1 MDILIRMLMAV
12 LKDRKHKKQR
22 RVLSTVLAA
31 VVVFMTTYSLILP
44 AITLEESTAETTD
57 GIFLESADVS
67 EADPADDDV
76 DPSGELLLTDDARE
90 ESAPASDGW
99 EDGLIEDAD
108 WEENGELADIP
119 DEPALTDT
127 GDETEEAAET
137 ETGNVYAETE
147 EATEDTTESEESVG
161 EGETESELEEQYP
174 EVELSD
180 STQYTQVKVYAPEGA
195 FPEGTQMLLSDVEDD
210 ETIAAICDAALA
222 ENSLVQKVHAV
233 DISFRNSRNE
243 EIEPLLPI
251 RVEMTAEKCAE
262 VGSSSVSSSVVHVDD
277 SGNATIVENAQ
288 KVEAEAEDEK
298 DADKLEDVETIAFEA
313 KEFSVYAL
321 VYTVDFEYSVN
332 GKMYQFSLP
341 GGGFVSFTDLVEV
354 LGIIGDTNSEENG
367 SESGAVIAENA
378 EENAANIEVKKN
390 GVNSDT
396 NSLLTLRDVEVSEA
410 TKKFVA
416 DVVSVEFSSPEL
428 VWVGK
433 VDSATTVGGLKEA
446 NGLEVEY
453 SADLTEEQI
462 AEINAQ
468 TVEAGDWALISVQPF
483 DTEESLTVTMKNGD
497 QFVVRVTDAQITKRI
512 LTADGK
518 TYEITV
524 TYGDDAQI
532 PEGSE
537 LKVDEITKDDERFDD
552 YYEKSQQKLNG
563 DETKSESETE
573 ASAADII
580 ESTVDEDRE
589 DVQIPEKD
597 DEHSE
602 EEYTRIFDIQIWKGD
617 EEIEPKAEVRVD
629 IKLLDAPED
638 EGMSPKVVH
647 FAKDGPEVMAVSL
660 IETEGE
666 ENSFSFMTDEFSV
679 YSVTYSV
686 DYEFE
691 VNGKSYSFSMQG
703 ADSVSLRSLVEALH
717 VYDLMDGQGDADSLT
732 YEDLD
737 SEEEGQNS
745 KLDAFMKAVDDVTF
759 SDTALLVPLKVKEN
773 TTVGKLKTENKLY
786 PTYPLGLKQSEVLAL
801 NDKEYFAGDWALIS
815 MKAFD
820 TEEAL
825 TVTMKNGD
833 AFTIMVTDAQDAVMN
848 GDVVQ
853 TISNPAGTTI
863 DLFDYWVVS
872 QDLVGRDGW
881 GDLNQSQGAKEAGDD
896 KPLNGTGNNKG
907 INSSTSDSEHGHAL
921 KFSPAWSGTVYNGN
935 KIGTTGNA
943 WQSVN
948 LDMRDGLNSY
958 TGDEETWHWNC
969 PNPFTGIVQN
979 NLYNGYPILTN
990 NQTIGSNGESLS
1002 YLFDPNIA
1010 HAGKASYDGVNQLL
1024 YVDKDG
1030 YYTYDSR
1037 DYAAS
1042 FNTGDKT
1049 FTLTEQT
1056 SSNSEI
1062 RGFWPFGTQNFWTGM
1077 HVNTQ
1082 FSMPTGGQVLNPS
1095 GVLKPMQ
1102 FEFSGDDDVWI
1113 YVDGILIGDAGG
1125 IHNRTEVDINYQT
1138 GIVSISGVSDKY
1150 IDDLFRA
1157 GLRDQGK
1164 TEAEIEE
1171 YITQNF
1177 DGHTFKAG
1185 SYHTFDFFYLERGG
1199 GESNLYIHY
1208 NLVSTADF
1216 TGHKSYFGA
1225 DENDILRRDQFQF
1238 ELIGLDGKYRS
1249 VKNEQTGQY
1258 ELVQEDTTSDAI
1270 MPHASGSGEGTVASP
1285 HYEDNV
1291 STTISSGTVN
1301 SQVYITGVTE
1311 DGNINFGSA
1320 SISEMDMHDAD
1331 EGNPPVYK
1339 YIIREIVPE
1348 DAVNADGITWA
1359 DATDDQKAAGGF
1371 VKDQVTYD
1379 GTVYYMTGRVTSWTE
1394 TNASG
1399 QEVVR
1404 HGIFKTYYTDDTY
1417 TTVKS
1422 DVNFV
1427 NFENRFTPDY
1437 GNVDFRKV
1445 NGEGEN
1451 LQGAT
1456 FALYTDEACTIPA
1469 KNLDAEGQPNWT
1481 ATSDVNGKVSFEQVR
1496 VGTYYMKETA
1506 APSEYA
1512 LDSTIYKVVIE
1523 NSRDQTKK
1531 SRITILGDEAETPVT
1546 EIANAKSGKITVMK
1560 KWLNASGSE
1569 IGGETGSSVTVWLKR
1584 KHLVAEEATGGSHT
1598 VTVTM
1603 KVEDGGEHTGN
1614 PVTSTVSSDTV
1625 IITWDDEWQGNFN
1638 WYLTVGDKSYDGWI
1652 SQNNEDASGDGYVIH
1667 QLGEYRCLTV
1677 SGLSGNENI
1686 SFTIKHWQ
1694 TWLHSDP
1701 DHWSNLNN
1709 PVITGSSAEPNY
1721 VAQEDTAFNNAKHT
1735 QTLNSANSWAHTW
1748 SIGGKESS
1756 HAGFDFPA
1764 MDDNDKNYL
1773 YYVVELDA
1781 SGNEIEVGGTP
1792 LEGYI
1797 LRGYSANNN
1806 TGISNQGVI
1815 TIYNQKEGSATID
1828 VVIKKTDNAANS
1840 TNYLAGAVF
1849 KLEYRADE
1857 SGTFTNVSNAVV
1869 LELDSESKF
1878 TVPAAGLK
1886 LTGLTDGQY
1895 RIQEVSPP
1903 AGYVITNQYPVI
1915 FKVEN
1920 GRIANTQGTLTDVRY
1935 SAAGSSTDAVFIVP
1949 NPPGAA
1955 LPNTGGPGTLL
1966 YTLSGLALICGAA
1979 LMFIFRMRRR
1989 ERRLN

>member
-1 MDILIRMLMAV
+1 MPYVGAV
-12 LKDRKHKKQR
+12 LM
-22 RVLSTVLAA
+22 L
-31 VVVFMTTYSLILP
+31 
-44 AITLEESTAETTD
+44 
-57 GIFLESADVS
+57 
-67 EADPADDDV
+67 
-76 DPSGELLLTDDARE
+76 GE
-90 ESAPASDGW
+90 W
-99 EDGLIEDAD
+99 
-108 WEENGELADIP
+108 
-119 DEPALTDT
+119 
-127 GDETEEAAET
+127 
-137 ETGNVYAETE
+137 
-147 EATEDTTESEESVG
+147 
-161 EGETESELEEQYP
+161 
-174 EVELSD
+174 
-180 STQYTQVKVYAPEGA
+180 
-195 FPEGTQMLLSDVEDD
+195 
-210 ETIAAICDAALA
+210 
-222 ENSLVQKVHAV
+222 
-233 DISFRNSRNE
+233 
-243 EIEPLLPI
+243 
-251 RVEMTAEKCAE
+251 
-262 VGSSSVSSSVVHVDD
+262 
-277 SGNATIVENAQ
+277 
-288 KVEAEAEDEK
+288 
-298 DADKLEDVETIAFEA
+298 
-313 KEFSVYAL
+313 
-321 VYTVDFEYSVN
+321 VDFEYSVN
-332 GKMYQFSLP
+332 GKMYQFSLR

-602 EEYTRIFDIQIWKGD
+602 EEYTRIFDIQIWNGD

-745 KLDAFMKAVDDVTF
+745 QLDAFMKAVDDVTF
-759 SDTALLVPLKVKEN
+759 SDTALLVPLKVEEK

-820 TEEAL
+820 TEETL

-881 GDLNQSQGAKEAGDD
+881 GDLNQSWGGHEDSDG
-896 KPLNGTGNNKG
+896 LNGSGNNKG

-921 KFSPAWSGTVYNGN
+921 KFSPAWEGTVYNGN
-935 KIGTTGNA
+935 KIGDSGNA
-943 WQSVN
+943 WTSIN
-948 LDMRDGLNSY
+948 KNGRTGLNSY
-958 TGDEETWHWNC
+958 TGGTS
-969 PNPFTGIVQN
+969 PFTGIVQN
-979 NLYNGYPILTN
+979 HLSNGYPILTN
-990 NQTIGSNGESLS
+990 DQSIGTNGESLA
-1002 YLFDPNIA
+1002 YLFDPSIS
-1010 HAGKASYDGVNQLL
+1010 HSGKASYSGVDQLL
-1024 YVDKDG
+1024 YVDKEG

-1037 DYAAS
+1037 DYAAA
-1042 FNTGDKT
+1042 FNTGNKT

-1062 RGFWPFGTQNFWTGM
+1062 RGFWPFGAQNFWVGM

-1082 FSMPTGGQVLNPS
+1082 FSMPTGGQVVNPA
-1095 GVLKPMQ
+1095 GDLKPMQ

-1113 YVDGILIGDAGG
+1113 YMDGILIGDAGG
-1125 IHNRTEVDINYQT
+1125 IHNRTEVDINFQT
-1138 GIVSISGVSDKY
+1138 GRVSVTGKADQWL
-1150 IDDLFRA
+1150 DDLFRT
-1157 GLRDQGK
+1157 GLRGQGK
-1164 TEAEIEE
+1164 SETEIEA
-1171 YITQNF
+1171 YIKKNF
-1177 DGHTFKAG
+1177 DRRTFKAG
-1185 SYHTFDFFYLERGG
+1185 TYHTFDFFYLERGG

-1225 DENDILRRDQFQF
+1225 DENDILKRDQFQF
-1238 ELIGLDGKYRS
+1238 ELIGLDGKYHS

-1258 ELVQEDTTSDAI
+1258 ELVQVDTTSDAI

-1291 STTISSGTVN
+1291 STTISSGEVN
-1301 SQVYITGVTE
+1301 SQIYITGVTE
-1311 DGNINFGSA
+1311 DGNINFGNA
-1320 SISEMDMHDAD
+1320 VISEIDMNEANH
-1331 EGNPPVYK
+1331 GNAPVYR

-1359 DATDDQKAAGGF
+1359 DATDAQKAAGGF

-1394 TNASG
+1394 TDASG

-1404 HGIFKTYYTDDTY
+1404 HGIYKTYYTDDTY

-1469 KNLDAEGQPNWT
+1469 KNLDAEGQPAWT
-1481 ATSDVNGKVSFEQVR
+1481 ATSDENGKVSFDQVR

-1506 APSEYA
+1506 APADYA

-1523 NSRDQTKK
+1523 NSKDLTKK
-1531 SRITILGDEAETPVT
+1531 SRITILGDESETPVT
-1546 EIANAKSGKITVMK
+1546 EIANAKSGKITVQK

-1569 IGGETGSSVTVWLKR
+1569 IGGESNSATVWLKR
-1584 KHLVAEEATGGSHT
+1584 KHLVAEEAAGGSHT
-1598 VTVTM
+1598 VKVTQS
-1603 KVEDGGEHTGN
+1603 VVNYGN
-1614 PVTSTVSSDTV
+1614 GDQQMFGTPTETIISGDTV
-1625 IITWDDEWQGNFN
+1625 VIEWDDEWQDNFN
-1638 WYLTVGDKSYDGWI
+1638 WTLKVGANTYEGYIGNGETVTGSCYTIEKISVDGRSRRLTVTGVDG
-1652 SQNNEDASGDGYVIH
+1652 NVE
-1667 QLGEYRCLTV
+1667 
-1677 SGLSGNENI
+1677 
-1686 SFTIKHWQ
+1686 FTTKYHVN
-1694 TWLHSDP
+1694 WLYTDEK
-1701 DHWSNLNN
+1701 HWSNLNN

-1955 LPNTGGPGTLL
+1955 LPNTGGPGTRLFTILGNILL
-1966 YTLSGLALICGAA
+1966 LLSGTLLW
-1979 LMFIFRMRRR
+1979 RRR
-1989 ERRLN
+1989 RWV

>member
-1 MDILIRMLMAV
+1 MA
-12 LKDRKHKKQR
+12 KNRDYR
-22 RVLSTVLAA
+22 
-31 VVVFMTTYSLILP
+31 
-44 AITLEESTAETTD
+44 
-57 GIFLESADVS
+57 GI
-67 EADPADDDV
+67 
-76 DPSGELLLTDDARE
+76 
-90 ESAPASDGW
+90 
-99 EDGLIEDAD
+99 
-108 WEENGELADIP
+108 
-119 DEPALTDT
+119 
-127 GDETEEAAET
+127 
-137 ETGNVYAETE
+137 
-147 EATEDTTESEESVG
+147 
-161 EGETESELEEQYP
+161 
-174 EVELSD
+174 
-180 STQYTQVKVYAPEGA
+180 STQYEAPVV
-195 FPEGTQMLLSDVEDD
+195 LL
-210 ETIAAICDAALA
+210 
-222 ENSLVQKVHAV
+222 K
-233 DISFRNSRNE
+233 
-243 EIEPLLPI
+243 
-251 RVEMTAEKCAE
+251 KW
-262 VGSSSVSSSVVHVDD
+262 
-277 SGNATIVENAQ
+277 
-288 KVEAEAEDEK
+288 
-298 DADKLEDVETIAFEA
+298 
-313 KEFSVYAL
+313 
-321 VYTVDFEYSVN
+321 VDFEYSVN

-354 LGIIGDTNSEENG
+354 LGIIGDTNSGENGDENG
-367 SESGAVIAENA
+367 SVIAENA
-378 EENAANIEVKKN
+378 EENTINEGAEEN

-396 NSLLTLRDVEVSEA
+396 NTPLTLGDVEVSEA
-410 TKKFVA
+410 TRKFVENVA
-416 DVVSVEFSSPEL
+416 SVEFSSPEL
-428 VWVGK
+428 VDVSK
-433 VDSATTVGGLKEA
+433 VESETTVGQIK
-446 NGLEVEY
+446 NNRGLECEY
-453 SADLTEEQI
+453 SAELTEEQI

-468 TVEAGDWALISVQPF
+468 TVEARDWALISVQPF
-483 DTEESLTVTMKNGD
+483 TSEEQLTVTMKDGEV
-497 QFVVRVTDAQITKRI
+497 FTIRVTDAQIK
-512 LTADGK
+512 K
-518 TYEITV
+518 TVIDAKGDTWEITV
-524 TYGDDAQI
+524 TYGEDAQI
-532 PEGSE
+532 PNGAE
-537 LKVDEITKDDERFDD
+537 LKVREILPEDEEYEQYYQQSMEKIGVVNTENEADATEEGSNASTADAIKDAVEELTDLIVSDNNE
-552 YYEKSQQKLNG
+552 E
-563 DETKSESETE
+563 ETE
-573 ASAADII
+573 VPATKVASD
-580 ESTVDEDRE
+580 
-589 DVQIPEKD
+589 
-597 DEHSE
+597 
-602 EEYTRIFDIQIWKGD
+602 YTRIFDIEIWADDHKV
-617 EEIEPKAEVRVD
+617 EPAADVTVH

-638 EGMSPKVVH
+638 TEAVPQVVH
-647 FAKDGPEVMAVSL
+647 FAKDGVELVELKVKA
-660 IETEGE
+660 
-666 ENSFSFMTDEFSV
+666 ENSEDEGIQFVTDEFSV
-679 YSVTYSV
+679 YSVVYTV
-686 DYEFE
+686 DFSYE
-691 VNGKSYSFSMQG
+691 VNGKVYGFTMQG
-703 ADSVSLRSLVEALH
+703 ADSVSLRALIDALH
-717 VYDLMDGQGDADSLT
+717 VYELVEKDKSDTSDSDSQFEAEVANADLAEQDDTQNAV
-732 YEDLD
+732 LD
-737 SEEEGQNS
+737 S
-745 KLDAFMKAVDDVTF
+745 FMNDIKTVTF
-759 SDTALLVPLKVKEN
+759 SNEQLLVPAKVEED
-773 TTVGKLKTENKLY
+773 TTVGKIKTDLNLF
-786 PTYPLGLKQSEVLAL
+786 PTYPLGLKQSEVLEL
-801 NDKEYFAGDWALIS
+801 NAKEYTAGDWALIS

-820 TEEAL
+820 TEEKL
-825 TVTMKNGD
+825 TITMNTGESFD
-833 AFTIMVTDAQDAVMN
+833 IIVTDAQDAVMN

-863 DLFDYWVVS
+863 DLFDYWIVS
-872 QDLVGRDGW
+872 QNLVGRDGW
-881 GDLNQSQGAKEAGDD
+881 GDLNQSQGSAEAGDD

-907 INSSTSDSEHGHAL
+907 INSSPLDSEHGHAL

-958 TGDEETWHWNC
+958 TGDEYTWHWNC

-990 NQTIGSNGESLS
+990 NQNIGTNGESLA
-1002 YLFDPNIA
+1002 YLFDPSIS
-1010 HAGKASYDGVNQLL
+1010 HDGKASYDGVNQLL

-1042 FNTGDKT
+1042 FNTGDRT

-1082 FSMPTGGQVLNPS
+1082 FSMPSGGQVLNPS

-1125 IHNRTEVDINYQT
+1125 IHNRTEVDINFQT
-1138 GIVSISGVSDKY
+1138 GIVSISGSVDKY

-1171 YITQNF
+1171 YITNNF

-1185 SYHTFDFFYLERGG
+1185 TYHTFDFFYLERGG

-1371 VKDQVTYD
+1371 LKDQVTYD

-1404 HGIFKTYYTDDTY
+1404 HGISKTYYTDDTY

-1427 NFENRFTPDY
+1427 NFKNRFTPDY
-1437 GNVDFRKV
+1437 GNVDFWKV

-1451 LQGAT
+1451 PQGAI

-1496 VGTYYMKETA
+1496 VGTYYMKETV
-1506 APSEYA
+1506 APAEYA

-1523 NSRDQTKK
+1523 NSRDQTKESK
-1531 SRITILGDEAETPVT
+1531 ITILGDESETPVT

-1560 KWLNASGSE
+1560 KWLNASGAE
-1569 IGGETGSSVTVWLKR
+1569 IDGENSVTVWLKR
-1584 KHLVAEEATGGSHT
+1584 KHLVEEEAAGGSHT
-1598 VTVTM
+1598 VKVTQS
-1603 KVEDGGEHTGN
+1603 VVNYGN
-1614 PVTSTVSSDTV
+1614 GDQQMFGTPTETIISGDTV
-1625 IITWDDEWQGNFN
+1625 VIEWDDEWQDNFN
-1638 WYLTVGDKSYDGWI
+1638 WTLKVGTNTYEGYIGNGDTVTGSCYTIEKISVDGRSRRLTVTGIDG
-1652 SQNNEDASGDGYVIH
+1652 NVE
-1667 QLGEYRCLTV
+1667 
-1677 SGLSGNENI
+1677 
-1686 SFTIKHWQ
+1686 FTTKYHVN
-1694 TWLHSDP
+1694 WLYTDSN
-1701 DHWSNLNN
+1701 HWSNLNN
-1709 PVITGSSAEPNY
+1709 PVITGSTAEPNY
-1721 VAQEDTAFNNAKHT
+1721 VAEEDTAFNNAKHT
-1735 QTLNSANSWAHTW
+1735 QTLNSGNSWAHIW

-1756 HAGFDFPA
+1756 HSGFDFPA

-1781 SGNEIEVGGTP
+1781 QGNAINVGQSP
-1792 LEGYI
+1792 LEGYV
-1797 LRGYSANNN
+1797 LHGYSANNN
-1806 TGISNQGVI
+1806 TGIANQGVI
-1815 TIYNQKEGSATID
+1815 TVYNQKEGSGTVD

-1840 TNYLAGAVF
+1840 TNYLAGAIF
-1849 KLEYRADE
+1849 KLMYRSDS
-1857 SGTFTNVSNAVV
+1857 SGTFTNVSNESVP
-1869 LELDSESKF
+1869 ELDSNSQF
-1878 TVPAAGLK
+1878 AVPASGIT
-1886 LTGLTDGQY
+1886 LTGLVDGQY
-1895 RIQEVSPP
+1895 QLQEISPP
-1903 AGYVITNQYPVI
+1903 SGYVITNSTPVTFTVAGGAI
-1915 FKVEN
+1915 TSTE
-1920 GRIANTQGTLTDVRY
+1920 GTITGVRY
-1935 SAAGSSTDAVFIVP
+1935 TAASETSDAEFIIP
-1949 NPPGAA
+1949 NEPGEA
-1955 LPNTGGPGTLL
+1955 LPNTGGPGTRLFTILGSILILGAGVLL
-1966 YTLSGLALICGAA
+1966 W
-1979 LMFIFRMRRR
+1979 RRR
-1989 ERRLN
+1989 RLI